1 MCLRTPAGSTVEKTV
16 KFEQYKLVKEH
27 ALAAVQAAGVFT
39 GSRRHE
45 PRASGVCGR
54 CGFSLYVRLRF
65 LAASSHVRV
74 IHDLSSKAVSA
85 VYQAKALAALMD
97 KLNEQE
103 LAVVKR
109 GRNTKSSV
117 PKSASVHEYRMS
129 TAFEALIGWLFLNN
143 EDERLGTIMEQ
154 AFNIIIDDFK
164 TK

>member
-1 MCLRTPAGSTVEKTV
+1 MEKTV

-27 ALAAVQAAGVFT
+27 ALAAVQAAGVSLPEA
-39 GSRRHE
+39 GSMN
-45 PRASGVCGR
+45 PVLLAYVGDVV
-54 CGFSLYVRLRF
+54 FSLYVRLRF

-97 KLNEQE
+97 TLNEQE

-129 TAFEALIGWLFLNN
+129 TAL
-143 EDERLGTIMEQ
+143 DERLGTIMEQ